1 MERRGGG
8 IIIWRR
14 KEGQRGGEGRGGP
27 SLFQWKRKEG
37 QIEGVG
43 RERAILILAEA

>member
-27 SLFQWKRKEG
+27 IIIS
-37 QIEGVG
+37 V
-43 RERAILILAEA
+43 EA

>member
-1 MERRGGG
+1 MG
-8 IIIWRR
+8 
-14 KEGQRGGEGRGGP
+14 RGGEGP